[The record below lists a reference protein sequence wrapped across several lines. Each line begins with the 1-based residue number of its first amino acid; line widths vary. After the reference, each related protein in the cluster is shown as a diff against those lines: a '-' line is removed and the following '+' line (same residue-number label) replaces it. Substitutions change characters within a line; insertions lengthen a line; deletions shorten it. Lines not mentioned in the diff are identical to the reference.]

1 MKSQIVCPLG
11 YNYLLCNL
19 PLNVSC
25 HNFPFCRLQVLA
37 WELPYEY
44 VDNVLVVKSYGHAFG
59 LTTPTGRYFDKL
71 FDLGN
76 VIDSAWAVAGW
87 FPAEPWPFDPIP
99 F

>member
-1 MKSQIVCPLG
+1 MSSQIFCPLG
-11 YNYLLCNL
+11 YNHLFCNL

-25 HNFPFCRLQVLA
+25 ENYSFCRLQVIA

-44 VDNVLVVKSYGHAFG
+44 ADNVLTVKSYGYAFG
-59 LTTPTGRYFDKL
+59 LTFPTGRYFNRK
-71 FDLGN
+71 FCLGN
-76 VIDSAWAVAGW
+76 VIESAWIVAGW